1 MKGGIREMKKK
12 NLLAVILTCFLILTS
27 ACSKDT
33 SQTNGKTDSKS
44 KEPVELTFMIW
55 GNDQHQAMYQGL
67 VEKYLKTHTNVQVK
81 IQSVPFP
88 DYQQKITVLA
98 AGNQLPDI
106 GWVSER
112 MVPQFEENNLL
123 EDVSSIQKDKE
134 WDIKDFIPSTLELFQ
149 KDNQLY
155 GIPFS
160 TPPTVM
166 FYNEDL
172 FKKAGEK
179 TPNEYAK
186 EGQWTWEQF
195 EKSSKAISS
204 NGVYGANFFRDWK
217 TWIPLMSRTWSYG
230 GSLFNKDVTKFT
242 WNSQAGEDTL
252 AMLDRMMFKD
262 HSHPKA
268 GEQIGFETGKI
279 GMFTDVYS
287 YVASARTIKDFKWD
301 IAPMPSGPN
310 GSVPM
315 LGQAGISVFK
325 GSKHPNEAMEL
336 LKFLTSQEGIS
347 KSSTFFVPPRES
359 VLSSDVFVNQP
370 NNPSKESIDRAVIEG
385 MKHARLQVGHV
396 KWQDIDNAVL
406 FGLDELFS
414 QQKTPK
420 EILKEA
426 QGKIDPILK

>member
-1 MKGGIREMKKK
+1 MKK
-12 NLLAVILTCFLILTS
+12 NYLLMFLFISVLMFS
-27 ACSKDT
+27 VACNKDT
-33 SQTNGKTDSKS
+33 SQTSGKTDTKD
-44 KEPVELTFMIW
+44 KGPVDLTFMIW
-55 GNDQHQAMYQGL
+55 GNDQHLAMYQGL
-67 VEKYLKTHTNVQVK
+67 LDEYMKTHTNVHVK
-81 IQSVPFP
+81 LQSVPFP

-123 EDVSSIQKDKE
+123 EDVASIQKDKE
-134 WDIKDFIPSTLELFQ
+134 WDVKDFIPSTLELFQ
-149 KDNQLY
+149 KDNQLF

-172 FKKAGEK
+172 FKKVGEK

-186 EGQWTWEQF
+186 EDKWTWEQF
-195 EKSSKAISS
+195 EKSAKAISG
-204 NGVYGANFFRDWK
+204 NGVYGANLFRDWK
-217 TWIPLMSRTWSYG
+217 TWVPLMSRTWSYG
-230 GSLFNKDVTKFT
+230 GSLFNKDVSKFT
-242 WNSQAGEDTL
+242 LNSGAGEDTL
-252 AMLDRMMFKD
+252 AMIDRMMFKD
-262 HSHPKA
+262 KSHPKA

-287 YVASARTIKDFKWD
+287 YVASARGIKDFKWD
-301 IAPMPSGPN
+301 IAPIPSGPK
-310 GSVPM
+310 GSIPM

-325 GSKHPNEAMEL
+325 GSKHPNEAKEL
-336 LKFLTSQEGIS
+336 LKFLTTKEAITQ
-347 KSSTFFVPPRES
+347 SSTYFVPPRES
-359 VLSSDVFVNQP
+359 VLSSDSFANQP

-396 KWQDIDNAVL
+396 KWQEVDNAVL

-420 EILKEA
+420 EILKEV
-426 QGKIDPILK
+426 QEKVDPILK